1 MNSGE
6 SELKVNLRLKRG
18 NFQLC
23 CNAQLPG
30 GVTAVYGPSG
40 SGKTTLLNCVAGFT
54 VPDDGEIR
62 ISGTTFFSGSSHIN
76 LAPEKRRVGYVLQ
89 ESGLFPHLSVEKNI
103 EYGFNLT
110 PKNLRKYTPRQLI
123 EMMDI
128 THLSHRDTKDL
139 SGGERQRVALSRS
152 LASAPQLLL
161 LDEPLA
167 SIDAPSRGF
176 IIQKLKMISDE
187 MRIPVLYVSH
197 SLSEVIAIADHVL
210 VLSEGSVAAEG
221 SPNILLGHP
230 DVKKLSDFNAFEN
243 FLEGIV
249 ISEDSEN
256 YVTTVAVGDVNF
268 LVSHTGSSIG
278 SKIILS
284 IRASDVILSGE
295 IPSALSARNV
305 IKATVSDVHF
315 SEKAVLV
322 ECDFGEKMLVE
333 ITRQAQQQLDINK
346 TSLIYLI
353 VKASSIM
360 TLDK

>member
-1 MNSGE
+1 MNPRE
-6 SELKVNLRLKRG
+6 PKLKVDIRLKRG
-18 NFQLC
+18 DFQLC
-23 CNAQLPG
+23 CNTHLPG

-54 VPDDGEIR
+54 VPDDGEIT
-62 ISGTTFFSGSSHIN
+62 ISGTTFFSSSSHIN

-89 ESGLFPHLSVEKNI
+89 ESGLFPHLTVEKNI

-110 PKNLRKYTPRQLI
+110 SKNLRNYTPRQLI
-123 EMMDI
+123 EMMGI
-128 THLSHRDTKDL
+128 THLSQRDTKAL

-176 IIQKLKMISDE
+176 IIQKLKMIANE

-210 VLSEGSVAAEG
+210 VLSDGSVAAKG

-230 DVKKLSDFNAFEN
+230 DVRKLSNFNAFEN
-243 FLEGIV
+243 FLEGVV

-256 YVTTVAVGDVNF
+256 QITAVAVGDANF

-295 IPSALSARNV
+295 VPSALSARNV
-305 IKATVSDVHF
+305 IRATVSQVHY
-315 SEKAVLV
+315 SENAVLV
-322 ECDFGEKMLVE
+322 ECDFGEKILVE
-333 ITRQAQQQLDINK
+333 ITRQAQKQLGINK
-346 TSLIYLI
+346 TSSIYMI
-353 VKASSIM
+353 AKASSIM

>member
-6 SELKVNLRLKRG
+6 SKLKVNIRLKQG
-18 NFQLC
+18 DFQLC

-30 GVTAVYGPSG
+30 GVTAVFGPSG
-40 SGKTTLLNCVAGFT
+40 SGKTTLLNCLAGFT

-62 ISGTTFFSGSSHIN
+62 TSEAIFYSGTSHIN

-110 PKNLRKYTPRQLI
+110 PKNLRKYTPHQLI

-128 THLSHRDTKDL
+128 AHLTHRDTKAL

-230 DVKKLSDFNAFEN
+230 DVKKLSDFHSFEN

-249 ISEDSEN
+249 VSKDSEN
-256 YVTTVAVGDVNF
+256 YMTTVSVGDANL
-268 LVSHTGSSIG
+268 LVSHTDSSIG
-278 SKIILS
+278 SEIILS

-295 IPSALSARNV
+295 IPLPLSARNV
-305 IKATVSDVHF
+305 VKAIVSEVHF
-315 SEKAVLV
+315 SENAVLV
-322 ECDFGEKMLVE
+322 ECDFGEKMWVE
-333 ITRQAQQQLDINK
+333 ITRQAQQQLGVSK
-346 TSLIYLI
+346 TSSIYLI
-353 VKASSIM
+353 VKASSVM
-360 TLDK
+360 VLDK